1 MIASAGRA
9 GFVTLH
15 VPWGWW
21 AGAGG
26 VITALLVIDILLLH
40 NEAAISTTKRAV
52 VESCAW
58 IAIGLSAGLAIL
70 AGFGGKAAG
79 EYYSGYLIELSLSMD
94 NVFVWALI
102 LTFFAVPRAYQH
114 RVLFWGIFGAVILR
128 AIFVFAGVAL
138 INRFDFLLFVFGGF
152 LVFTA
157 IKLLTKS
164 EQEVDPSQ
172 NKILKLVN
180 RVVPSTDQYDGQKLF
195 TRVGKK
201 RLATPLFA
209 VLVLIEAT
217 DVLFAV
223 DSVPAVLAVSRE
235 QFIVLTSNAFAI
247 LGLRALYALL
257 ADLKDRFEYLPI
269 GLAVILAFV
278 GVKMIISKWV
288 HIPTPISLGVIFCVL
303 AIAIGVSMRSGEHDS
318 REES

>member
-1 MIASAGRA
+1 M
-9 GFVTLH
+9 F
-15 VPWGWW
+15 
-21 AGAGG
+21 
-26 VITALLVIDILLLH
+26 LLVVDILVLH
-40 NEAAISTTKRAV
+40 RDAHVSSTRRAIVK
-52 VESCAW
+52 SCCW
-58 IAIGLSAGLAIL
+58 IAIGLSVGLAIL
-70 AGFGGKAAG
+70 KGFGGKAAG

-102 LTFFAVPRAYQH
+102 LTFFAVPRAFQH

-128 AIFVFAGVAL
+128 GIFVFAGVAL
-138 INRFDFLLFVFGGF
+138 INRFDFLLYIFGAF

-157 IKLLTKS
+157 AKLVFKDDKES
-164 EQEVDPSQ
+164 DPSQ
-172 NKILKLVN
+172 NRVLKMVQKL
-180 RVVPSTDQYDGQKLF
+180 VPSTDQFDGQKLW
-195 TRVGKK
+195 TRVNGK
-201 RLATPLFA
+201 RVATPLFA

-223 DSVPAVLAVSRE
+223 DSVPAVLAVSRD

-278 GVKMIISKWV
+278 GTKMIISKWV
-288 HIPTPISLGVIFCVL
+288 HIATPISLGVIFGVL
-303 AIAIGVSMRSGEHDS
+303 AVAIVASIRKGIPISPDSPSSMG
-318 REES
+318 